1 MINLLFIS
9 SLIAI
14 SGISTSLINFE
25 SSNEAKNIEIVSIAD
40 KENYEFEDDVKAVFF
55 LENIND
61 REVEDKILE
70 AQTLNI
76 SEESQKETIVDIDT
90 ISLGEYYVNIEG
102 TLVKGELIG
111 TEFTKSEDLEKLVD
125 TISLEIE
132 NKTFD
137 YEYQSKIEFLSNS
150 SSFQIG
156 DDWIQSFSTK
166 INGTMDYEGLHYGD
180 FSEWKEGY
188 YIKTNNNVYYLIT
201 NETYSIPN
209 INNTDDFRT
218 SKITYDYKD
227 NSSYYAIRDYG
238 PKARNPEATISF
250 SSSIGGEISSDG
262 GSKINSSISASYTT
276 IKESPKINDVGNMAL
291 DNIKIEFSYVD
302 PWTESDPWYSYNKN
316 QSMQNTYYI
325 IKESK
330 SNKVT
335 AASVDKRTVSIVR
348 DDFWPWYDKTVN
360 FNMEKTI
367 KLNVD

>member
-1 MINLLFIS
+1 MEDIDDSVVENKINEVQTINLF
-9 SLIAI
+9 
-14 SGISTSLINFE
+14 
-25 SSNEAKNIEIVSIAD
+25 
-40 KENYEFEDDVKAVFF
+40 DDVQ
-55 LENIND
+55 E
-61 REVEDKILE
+61 
-70 AQTLNI
+70 
-76 SEESQKETIVDIDT
+76 ETIIDVDT
-90 ISLGEYYVNIEG
+90 ISLGEYYVNVDG

-111 TEFTKSEDLEKLVD
+111 TEFTKTLDLEKLVD
-125 TISLEIE
+125 KVSLEIE
-132 NKTFD
+132 SGTFD
-137 YEYQSKIEFLSNS
+137 AEYEAKINLLSNS

-188 YIKTNNNVYYLIT
+188 YIRTNNNVYYLIT

-209 INNTDDFRT
+209 TNNTDDFRT

-276 IKESPKINDVGNMAL
+276 IVESPKINDVGNMAL
-291 DNIKIEFSYVD
+291 DNVKIEFSYVD

-330 SNKVT
+330 TNRN
-335 AASVDKRTVSIVR
+335 AASSVDKRTVSIVR
-348 DDFWPWYDKTVN
+348 DDWWPWFDKTVN